1 MSQASYIRDMLSD
14 SASDQATGPSEV
26 ASFYAHT
33 NILLTGGAGFLGK
46 LLTERILRSCP
57 EVSTL
62 FLLLRA
68 KKGKSPQERFAELFD
83 DLVFDRLKKEK
94 PGFAQ
99 KVRLIEGDV
108 GEIGLGLAPE
118 QRELLRTT
126 NIVIHG
132 AATVRFDESVR
143 IATKI
148 NVRGTKEMLILAKEM
163 PNLRAFVHI
172 STAYSNC
179 VRQSIDEKFY
189 PPPIDSDKLLDLVEI
204 LDDASLEHLTPVL
217 LGKYPNTYVF
227 TKAVAEDV
235 IRRNSHSLP
244 VCIVR
249 PSIVIATYK
258 EPVAGWIDNV
268 YGTTGVVLGAA
279 IGLLRT
285 LHCDPEGIADMIPA
299 DFVVNNIIVAAWDI
313 AEARTTNVNSA
324 DSSNIP
330 ETDEPPIYN
339 VVSSCQKP
347 FRWGELM
354 RHIEEYGL
362 EVPSMMC
369 IWYYCFKLN
378 KYESVHKIYVI
389 FLHLLPA
396 LIVDSVARIIGREP
410 MLWKAYKKI
419 HKFSAVISYFATQQ
433 WRFSNNG
440 VLRLSAKLNPADQN
454 QFKLNMKDFSWEEF
468 NYNYVR
474 GGRLYLLKDPLDTVP
489 KAAVRYA
496 RLRIIHYAVVTVMWG
511 MIFWLLWTLVR
522 FLGLW

>member
-1 MSQASYIRDMLSD
+1 MSQAAYIRDMMSD
-14 SASDQATGPSEV
+14 SELDLAAGPGEV
-26 ASFYAHT
+26 SSFYT
-33 NILLTGGAGFLGK
+33 NLNVFLTGGAGFLGK
-46 LLTERILRSCP
+46 LLIERILRSCSG
-57 EVSTL
+57 VNML
-62 FLLLRA
+62 FVLLRA
-68 KKGKSPQERFAELFD
+68 KKGKSSEDRFKELFED
-83 DLVFDRLKKEK
+83 VVFDRLKREK

-179 VRQSIDEKFY
+179 VRESIDEIFY

-204 LDDASLEHLTPVL
+204 LDDASLEHLKPVL
-217 LGKYPNTYVF
+217 LGEYPNTYVF

-249 PSIVIATYK
+249 PSIVISTYK
-258 EPVAGWIDNV
+258 EPIAGWIDNV
-268 YGTTGVVLGAA
+268 YGATGVVLGAA

-313 AEARTTNVNSA
+313 AEARTTNVNNA
-324 DSSNIP
+324 DSSKIP

-347 FRWGELM
+347 FTWGKLM

-362 EVPSMMC
+362 KVPTMMC

-433 WRFSNNG
+433 WCFSNNG
-440 VLRLSAKLNPADQN
+440 VLRLSAKLSPADQN
-454 QFKLNMKDFSWEEF
+454 QFEVNMEKFSWEEF
-468 NYNYVR
+468 NYHYAR
-474 GGRLYLLKDPLDTVP
+474 GLRLYILKDPFDSLP
-489 KAAVRYA
+489 QASARYA
-496 RLRIIHYAVVTVMWG
+496 RLRIAHYTLISVVCG
-511 MIFWLLWTLVR
+511 FIFWLLWTLVK
-522 FLGLW
+522 FMGM